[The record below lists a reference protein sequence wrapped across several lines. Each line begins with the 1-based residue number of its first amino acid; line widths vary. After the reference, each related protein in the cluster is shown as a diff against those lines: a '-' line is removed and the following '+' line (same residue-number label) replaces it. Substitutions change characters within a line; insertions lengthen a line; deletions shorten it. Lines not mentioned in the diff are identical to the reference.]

1 MLCLGQGQT
10 RNRKSFITRK
20 YIHTYIQTYRH
31 TDIQTYR
38 HTDIQ
43 TYRHTDI
50 HTYRHTHIH
59 TYVHTYIR
67 TYVRTYIHTYI
78 TGWTFMAYEPLIQ
91 PGMHVSN
98 EFSIGNSDFFL
109 ECIVMFSGLYITKMM
124 IKTCNVTAFLL
135 FNRLNHLPRPYFSGF
150 CSSFLWCK
158 CVLMEWGTDSKFW
171 FFYEWIWSALGELNF
186 WEVQSIFLFYLEHEY
201 ETCLHGSWDRANEQR
216 GCDRAFK
223 GRKKHV
229 F

>member
-1 MLCLGQGQT
+1 
-10 RNRKSFITRK
+10 
-20 YIHTYIQTYRH
+20 
-31 TDIQTYR
+31 
-38 HTDIQ
+38 
-43 TYRHTDI
+43 
-50 HTYRHTHIH
+50 
-59 TYVHTYIR
+59 
-67 TYVRTYIHTYI
+67 
-78 TGWTFMAYEPLIQ
+78 MAYEPLIQ

-171 FFYEWIWSALGELNF
+171 FFYEWIWSALGELNL